1 MKLSVSSQ
9 QHEYF
14 QAQHLI
20 VFEGVL
26 TKEELSE
33 LESNIDK
40 ALAGRLKRTVDQV
53 WRESPE
59 KLFLAGLN
67 LWQSSIPIRKLITS
81 SRLSSVASQ
90 LLNQKPMR
98 MGYDL
103 YIKPGNTQFLE
114 PLRSFH
120 EICCIQ
126 GLLGGVLICLE
137 GEKAGNMAVFGP
149 ELQINP
155 ALIFDGKPFLLV
167 TYAHPTSLFIRKT
180 SDPMYLVMQELGY
193 RYGDRLTDALNPIIY
208 K

>member
-26 TKEELSE
+26 TSEEISE
-33 LESNIDK
+33 LEANIDK
-40 ALAGRLKRTVDQV
+40 ALAVKLKRTVDQV
-53 WRESPE
+53 WREPAD
-59 KLFLAGLN
+59 KIFLAGLN

-81 SRLSSVASQ
+81 TRLSSVASQ

-103 YIKPGNTQFLE
+103 YIKPGNAHFLE
-114 PLRSFH
+114 PLRPFN

-126 GLLGGVLICLE
+126 GLLGGILICLE
-137 GEKAGNMAVFGP
+137 GQKAGNMAVFGP
-149 ELQINP
+149 ELQID
-155 ALIFDGKPFLLV
+155 ASKIFDGNPFLLV
-167 TYAHPTSLFIRKT
+167 TYAHPMSLFIRRV
-180 SDPMYLVMQELGY
+180 SDPMYLVLQEIGY
-193 RYGDRLTDALNPIIY
+193 GYGDRLSDALSPIIY

>member
-1 MKLSVSSQ
+1 MKLSVTSQ

-26 TKEELSE
+26 SKEEISE
-33 LESNIDK
+33 LEANIDK
-40 ALAGRLKRTVDQV
+40 TLALNLKRTVDQV

-81 SRLSSVASQ
+81 SRLSNVASQ

-103 YIKPGNTQFLE
+103 YIKPGNAHFLE
-114 PLRSFH
+114 PLRPFR

-126 GLLGGVLICLE
+126 GLLGGILICLE

-155 ALIFDGKPFLLV
+155 TTVFAGKPFLLV
-167 TYAHPTSLFIRKT
+167 TYAHPTSLFIRNL
-180 SDPMYLVMQELGY
+180 SDPMCLVLQKMGY